1 MGLNELKKY
10 RKYGRPMNENDRKK
24 AETLMDRGMYME
36 EMRFMLEQNCKI
48 EQEIVSFY
56 EMENRG

>member
-36 EMRFMLEQNCKI
+36 EDAIHAGTELQD
-48 EQEIVSFY
+48 
-56 EMENRG
+56 